1 MLNDNRFGFAPQA
14 LLAVIACVVH
24 YDLFDLFLMH
34 PYGRRGGASDDERQ
48 PTRRRR
54 PEQDVPERD
63 HRQRPVYDGEPV
75 TPFDS
80 VLVPGPG
87 TDPYVA
93 NTLLRRPTIVVDDYG
108 DRGDRRHYWMDDDYW
123 TVDADADANG
133 WIDIQTS
140 DDDHDDKS
148 GVDCGGGD
156 TVDEH
161 TAAAAAAGSTA
172 GPPSPVPSSFDYDD
186 GDDDGYEYD
195 EDYTAPGEERDEDIF

>member
-1 MLNDNRFGFAPQA
+1 M
-14 LLAVIACVVH
+14 VH

-34 PYGRRGGASDDERQ
+34 PYGRRGGAGDDGRQ
-48 PTRRRR
+48 QTRRRQ
-54 PEQDVPERD
+54 PEQDGPERD
-63 HRQRPVYDGEPV
+63 QQQRPVYDGEPV

-108 DRGDRRHYWMDDDYW
+108 ADADRRHYWMDDDYW
-123 TVDADADANG
+123 TVDTDADG
-133 WIDIQTS
+133 WIDIAS

-148 GVDCGGGD
+148 GVGGGD
-156 TVDEH
+156 AVNGH
-161 TAAAAAAGSTA
+161 TAAAAAGSTA

-186 GDDDGYEYD
+186 EDDGYEYD
-195 EDYTAPGEERDEDIF
+195 EDYTAPGEERDENIF